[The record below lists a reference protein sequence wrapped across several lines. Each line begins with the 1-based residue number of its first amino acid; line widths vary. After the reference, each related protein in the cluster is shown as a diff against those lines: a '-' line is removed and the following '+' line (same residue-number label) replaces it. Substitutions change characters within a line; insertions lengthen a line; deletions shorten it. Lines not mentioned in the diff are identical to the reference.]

1 MELVKPAFGLIFW
14 MFVSFALILFLLKKF
29 AWKPILDMLD
39 EREKTISDAL
49 NSAQKA
55 KEEMTLLRAGNEKLL
70 QEARNERDLLLK
82 EAREAKEMI
91 INEAK
96 KNATEVADKMLASA
110 RENISN
116 EKMAA
121 ITELKKC
128 CYEKDLKC
136 KLNGIGLAVN
146 RIDRKETKKS
156 FRTLHR
162 NCYY

>member
-29 AWKPILDMLD
+29 AWKPILEMLD

-55 KEEMTLLRAGNEKLL
+55 KEEMTALRAGNEKLL
-70 QEARNERDLLLK
+70 QEARNERDNLLK

-96 KNATEVADKMLASA
+96 TKATEASDKILASA

-121 ITELKKC
+121 ITELKN
-128 CYEKDLKC
+128 YVATLSIEIAEKVLKQELADPNKQKELVQTLLKDT
-136 KLNGIGLAVN
+136 KLN
-146 RIDRKETKKS
+146 
-156 FRTLHR
+156 
-162 NCYY
+162 

>member
-29 AWKPILDMLD
+29 AWKPILEMLD

-49 NSAQKA
+49 NSAQRA
-55 KEEMTLLRAGNEKLL
+55 KEEMTALRAGNEKLL
-70 QEARNERDLLLK
+70 QEARNERDNLLK

-91 INEAK
+91 INEARAK
-96 KNATEVADKMLASA
+96 ATDASDKILASA

-121 ITELKKC
+121 ITELKN
-128 CYEKDLKC
+128 YVATLSIEIAEKVLKQELADPNKQKELVQTLLKDT
-136 KLNGIGLAVN
+136 KLN
-146 RIDRKETKKS
+146 
-156 FRTLHR
+156 
-162 NCYY
+162 

>member
-14 MFVSFALILFLLKKF
+14 MFVSFGLILFLLKKF
-29 AWKPILDMLD
+29 AWKPILEMLD

-55 KEEMTLLRAGNEKLL
+55 KEEMTALRAGNEKLL

-96 KNATEVADKMLASA
+96 TKAVEASDKILASA

-121 ITELKKC
+121 ITELKN
-128 CYEKDLKC
+128 YVATLSIEIAEKVLKQELTNPERQ
-136 KLNGIGLAVN
+136 KELVQTLLKDTQLN
-146 RIDRKETKKS
+146 
-156 FRTLHR
+156 
-162 NCYY
+162 

>member
-14 MFVSFALILFLLKKF
+14 MFVSFALIPFLLKKF
-29 AWKPILDMLD
+29 AWKPILEMLD

-55 KEEMTLLRAGNEKLL
+55 KEEMTALRAGNEKLL
-70 QEARNERDLLLK
+70 QEARNERDNLLK

-91 INEAK
+91 INEARAK
-96 KNATEVADKMLASA
+96 ATEASDKILASA

-121 ITELKKC
+121 ITELKN
-128 CYEKDLKC
+128 YVATLSIEIAEKVLKQELADPNKQKELVQSLLKDT
-136 KLNGIGLAVN
+136 KLN
-146 RIDRKETKKS
+146 
-156 FRTLHR
+156 
-162 NCYY
+162 

>member
-1 MELVKPAFGLIFW
+1 AFGLIFW
-14 MFVSFALILFLLKKF
+14 LFVSFALILFLLKKF
-29 AWKPILDMLD
+29 AWKPILEMLD

-55 KEEMTLLRAGNEKLL
+55 KEEMAALRAGNEKLL
-70 QEARNERDLLLK
+70 QEARNERDNLLK

-96 KNATEVADKMLASA
+96 VKATEASDKILASA

-121 ITELKKC
+121 ITELKN
-128 CYEKDLKC
+128 YVAALSIEIAEKVLKQELADPNKQKELVQSLLKDT
-136 KLNGIGLAVN
+136 KLN
-146 RIDRKETKKS
+146 
-156 FRTLHR
+156 
-162 NCYY
+162 

>member
-29 AWKPILDMLD
+29 AWKPILEMLD
-39 EREKTISDAL
+39 EREKTISDSL

-55 KEEMTLLRAGNEKLL
+55 KEEMTALRAGNEKLL
-70 QEARNERDLLLK
+70 QEARNERDNLLK

-91 INEAK
+91 INEARAK
-96 KNATEVADKMLASA
+96 ATEASDKILASA

-121 ITELKKC
+121 ITELKN
-128 CYEKDLKC
+128 YVATLSIEIAEKVLKQELADPNKQKELVQTLLKDT
-136 KLNGIGLAVN
+136 KLN
-146 RIDRKETKKS
+146 
-156 FRTLHR
+156 
-162 NCYY
+162 

>member
-14 MFVSFALILFLLKKF
+14 MFVSFGLILFLLKKF
-29 AWKPILDMLD
+29 AWKPILEMLD

-55 KEEMTLLRAGNEKLL
+55 KEEMTALRAGNEKLL
-70 QEARNERDLLLK
+70 QEARNERDNLLK
-82 EAREAKEMI
+82 EAREAKEAI

-96 KNATEVADKMLASA
+96 IKATEASDKILASA

-121 ITELKKC
+121 ITELKN
-128 CYEKDLKC
+128 YVATLSIEIAEKVLKQELADPNKQKELVQSLLKDT
-136 KLNGIGLAVN
+136 KLN
-146 RIDRKETKKS
+146 
-156 FRTLHR
+156 
-162 NCYY
+162 

>member
-29 AWKPILDMLD
+29 AWKPILEMLD

-55 KEEMTLLRAGNEKLL
+55 KEEMAALRAGNEKLL
-70 QEARNERDLLLK
+70 QEARNERDNLLK

-96 KNATEVADKMLASA
+96 VKATEASDKILASA

-121 ITELKKC
+121 ITELKN
-128 CYEKDLKC
+128 YVAALSIEIAEKVLKQELADPNKQKELVQSLLKDT
-136 KLNGIGLAVN
+136 KLN
-146 RIDRKETKKS
+146 
-156 FRTLHR
+156 
-162 NCYY
+162 

>member
-29 AWKPILDMLD
+29 AWKPILEMLD

-49 NSAQKA
+49 NSAQRA
-55 KEEMTLLRAGNEKLL
+55 KEEMTALRAGNEKLL
-70 QEARNERDLLLK
+70 QEARNERDNLLK

-91 INEAK
+91 INEARAK
-96 KNATEVADKMLASA
+96 ATEASDKILASA

-121 ITELKKC
+121 ITELKN
-128 CYEKDLKC
+128 YVATLSIEIAEKVLKQELADPNKQKELVQSLLKDT
-136 KLNGIGLAVN
+136 KLN
-146 RIDRKETKKS
+146 
-156 FRTLHR
+156 
-162 NCYY
+162 

>member
-14 MFVSFALILFLLKKF
+14 MFVSFGIILFLLKKF
-29 AWKPILDMLD
+29 AWKPILEMLD

-55 KEEMTLLRAGNEKLL
+55 KEEMAALKAGNEKLL
-70 QEARNERDLLLK
+70 QEARNERDQLLK
-82 EAREAKEMI
+82 EARDAKETI

-96 KNATEVADKMLASA
+96 TKANEEANKLLAIA

-121 ITELKKC
+121 ITELKN
-128 CYEKDLKC
+128 YVATLSIEIAEKVLKQELADANKQKELVQSLLKDT
-136 KLNGIGLAVN
+136 KLN
-146 RIDRKETKKS
+146 
-156 FRTLHR
+156 
-162 NCYY
+162 

>member
-29 AWKPILDMLD
+29 AWKPILEMLD

-55 KEEMTLLRAGNEKLL
+55 KEEMTALRAGNEKLL
-70 QEARNERDLLLK
+70 QEARNERDNLLK

-91 INEAK
+91 INEARAK
-96 KNATEVADKMLASA
+96 ATEASDKILASA

-121 ITELKKC
+121 ITELKN
-128 CYEKDLKC
+128 YVATLSIEIAEKVLKQELADPNKQKELVQSLLKDT
-136 KLNGIGLAVN
+136 KLN
-146 RIDRKETKKS
+146 
-156 FRTLHR
+156 
-162 NCYY
+162 

>member
-29 AWKPILDMLD
+29 AWKPILEMLD

-55 KEEMTLLRAGNEKLL
+55 KEEMTALRAGNEKLL
-70 QEARNERDLLLK
+70 QEARNERDNLLK
-82 EAREAKEMI
+82 QAREAKEMI
-91 INEAK
+91 INEARAK
-96 KNATEVADKMLASA
+96 ATEASDKILASA

-121 ITELKKC
+121 ITELKN
-128 CYEKDLKC
+128 YVATLSIEIAEKVLKQELADPNKQKELVQTLLKDT
-136 KLNGIGLAVN
+136 KLN
-146 RIDRKETKKS
+146 
-156 FRTLHR
+156 
-162 NCYY
+162 

>member
-14 MFVSFALILFLLKKF
+14 MFVSFGLILFLLKKF
-29 AWKPILDMLD
+29 AWKPILEMLD

-55 KEEMTLLRAGNEKLL
+55 KEEMTALRAGNEKLL
-70 QEARNERDLLLK
+70 QEARNERDVLLK

-96 KNATEVADKMLASA
+96 KNAADVADKMLASA

-121 ITELKKC
+121 ITELKN
-128 CYEKDLKC
+128 YVATLSIEIAEKVLKQELADPNKQKELVQSLLKDT
-136 KLNGIGLAVN
+136 KLN
-146 RIDRKETKKS
+146 
-156 FRTLHR
+156 
-162 NCYY
+162 

>member
-29 AWKPILDMLD
+29 AWKPILEMLD

-55 KEEMTLLRAGNEKLL
+55 KEEMTALRAGNEKLL
-70 QEARNERDLLLK
+70 QEARNERDNLLK

-96 KNATEVADKMLASA
+96 TKATEASDKILASA

-121 ITELKKC
+121 ITELKN
-128 CYEKDLKC
+128 YVATLSIEIAEKVLKQE
-136 KLNGIGLAVN
+136 LADPN
-146 RIDRKETKKS
+146 KQKELVQTLLKDTKM
-156 FRTLHR
+156 
-162 NCYY
+162 N

>member
-29 AWKPILDMLD
+29 AWKPILEMLD

-55 KEEMTLLRAGNEKLL
+55 KEEMTALRAGNEKLL
-70 QEARNERDLLLK
+70 QEARNERDNLLK

-91 INEAK
+91 INEARAK
-96 KNATEVADKMLASA
+96 ATEASDKILASA

-121 ITELKKC
+121 ITELKN
-128 CYEKDLKC
+128 YVATLSIEIAEKVLKQELADPNKQKELVQTLLKDT
-136 KLNGIGLAVN
+136 KLN
-146 RIDRKETKKS
+146 
-156 FRTLHR
+156 
-162 NCYY
+162 

>member
-14 MFVSFALILFLLKKF
+14 MFVSFGLILFLLKKF
-29 AWKPILDMLD
+29 AWKPILEMLD

-55 KEEMTLLRAGNEKLL
+55 KEEMAALRAGNEKLL

-82 EAREAKEMI
+82 EARDAKETI

-96 KNATEVADKMLASA
+96 TKANEEAAKLLTIA

-121 ITELKKC
+121 ITELKN
-128 CYEKDLKC
+128 YVATLSIEIAEKVLKQELADPNKQKELVQTLLKDT
-136 KLNGIGLAVN
+136 KLN
-146 RIDRKETKKS
+146 
-156 FRTLHR
+156 
-162 NCYY
+162 

>member
-29 AWKPILDMLD
+29 AWKPILEMLD

-55 KEEMTLLRAGNEKLL
+55 KEEMTALRAGNEKLL
-70 QEARNERDLLLK
+70 QEARNERDNLLK

-96 KNATEVADKMLASA
+96 VKATEASDKILASA

-121 ITELKKC
+121 ITELKN
-128 CYEKDLKC
+128 YVATLSIEIAEKVLKQELADPNKQKELVQSLLKDT
-136 KLNGIGLAVN
+136 KLN
-146 RIDRKETKKS
+146 
-156 FRTLHR
+156 
-162 NCYY
+162 